1 MLLGEVFDRFAA
13 ESPVSVM
20 ARAAFE
26 HALPAAA
33 VDALFAEHA
42 ERQYTRELLFSQ
54 LVDLMGL
61 VVCRVQ
67 PSLNAAIRKRAD
79 ELGVT
84 RKAVYAKIART
95 EPGLGAALVR
105 HTAARLAPVVA
116 ALGPGAG
123 GGVPGFRVRVI
134 DGSHL
139 PGTEHRL
146 RPLRR
151 TRAGALPGQAVV
163 LFDPT
168 TGLVVDAIPCEDG
181 HAQERS
187 LTPAILGWA
196 EPATVWVGDRNFC
209 TTRLLAGTVGR
220 GGCFVVRQHGITLT
234 ELAAGARAAR
244 GRTTTGAV
252 YEEAVRLADGA
263 GGELAVRR
271 VTVELDT
278 PTRDGDRVIRLLT
291 NLPADRANAARVA
304 ELYRGRWAVEAAF
317 GELAAA
323 LHGEVAGLGY
333 PRAALFAFA
342 VALCAYNVLAVV
354 KAGIRAAH
362 GAAAG
367 PGVSGYHVA
376 NEVAGAS
383 RGLLIAL
390 PAAEWEAFGRVSAAG
405 MAKVLVAL
413 AGQVRVAEFTTSPR
427 GPKKPRPRRESAN
440 GTGHIATARLLKAQ
454 KS

>member
-33 VDALFAEHA
+33 VDDLFAEHA

-67 PSLNAAIRKRAD
+67 PSLNAAIRKRAAD
-79 ELGVT
+79 LGVT
-84 RKAVYAKIART
+84 RKAVYAKVART
-95 EPGLGAALVR
+95 EPALGSALVR

-116 ALGPGAG
+116 ALGPAAEHR
-123 GGVPGFRVRVI
+123 VPGFRVRVI

-163 LFDPT
+163 LYDPDA
-168 TGLVVDAIPCEDG
+168 GLVVDAIPCEDG

-187 LTPAILGWA
+187 LTPAILAWA
-196 EPATVWVGDRNFC
+196 EPGVAWVGDRNFC
-209 TTRLLAGTVGR
+209 TTRLLAGTAGR
-220 GGCFVVRQHGITLT
+220 GGCFVVRQHGLTLT
-234 ELAAGARAAR
+234 EFGTGERVAC
-244 GRTTTGAV
+244 GRTDTGAV
-252 YEEAVRLADGA
+252 FEEAVRVSDGA
-263 GGELAVRR
+263 GGELAIRR
-271 VTVELDT
+271 VTVVLDS
-278 PTRDGDRVIRLLT
+278 PTRDGDREIRILT
-291 NLPADRANAARVA
+291 NLPADVMAARVA
-304 ELYRGRWAVEAAF
+304 ELYRGRWSVEAAF

-354 KAGIRAAH
+354 KAGIRSAH
-362 GAAAG
+362 GAAVE

-383 RGLLIAL
+383 RGLLIAI
-390 PAAEWEAFGRVSAAG
+390 PAAEWAVFAQVSATG
-405 MAKVLVAL
+405 MARVLAAL
-413 AGQVRVAEFTTSPR
+413 AGQVRVAEFVVSPR
-427 GPKKPRPRRESAN
+427 GPKKPRPRRESAR
-440 GTGHIATARLLKAQ
+440 GTGHVATARVLKAQ
-454 KS
+454 KP

>member
-1 MLLGEVFDRFAA
+1 MLLDEVFDRFAA

-26 HALPAAA
+26 HALPADA
-33 VDALFAEHA
+33 VDDLFAQHA

-67 PSLNAAIRKRAD
+67 PSLNAAIRKRAAD
-79 ELGVT
+79 LGVT
-84 RKAVYAKIART
+84 RKAVYAKVART

-105 HTAARLAPVVA
+105 HTASRLAPVVA
-116 ALGPGAG
+116 GLGPAG
-123 GGVPGFRVRVI
+123 EDRVPGYRVRII

-146 RPLRR
+146 GPLRR

-163 LFDPT
+163 LFDPA
-168 TGLVVDAIPCEDG
+168 TGLVIDMIPCEDG

-187 LTPAILGWA
+187 LTADILGWA
-196 EPATVWVGDRNFC
+196 EPGTAWVGDRNFC
-209 TTRLLAGTVGR
+209 TTRLLAGTVER
-220 GGCFVVRQHGITLT
+220 GGCFVVRQHGLTLT
-234 ELAAGARAAR
+234 ELGAGDRAAC
-244 GRTTTGAV
+244 GRTDTGAV
-252 YEEAVRLADGA
+252 FEETVRLADGA
-263 GGELAVRR
+263 GGELTVRR
-271 VTVELDT
+271 VTVVLDA
-278 PTRDGDRVIRLLT
+278 PTRDGDRDIRVLT
-291 NLPADRANAARVA
+291 NLPAAVPAARVA
-304 ELYRGRWAVEAAF
+304 EVYRGRWGVEAAF

-342 VALCAYNVLAVV
+342 VALAAYNVLAVV
-354 KAGIRAAH
+354 KAAVRVAH
-362 GAAAG
+362 GAAVG

-376 NEVAGAS
+376 NEIAGAS
-383 RGLLIAL
+383 RGLLIAI
-390 PAAEWEAFGRVSAAG
+390 PAAEWAVFGRVSAAG

-413 AGQVRVAEFTTSPR
+413 AGQVRVAEFVSNPR
-427 GPKKPRPRRESAN
+427 GPKKPRPRRESAR
-440 GTGHIATARLLKAQ
+440 GTGHVATARLLKAQ

>member
-1 MLLGEVFDRFAA
+1 MLFGEVFDRFAA

-26 HALPAAA
+26 HALSAEA
-33 VDALFAEHA
+33 VDAVFAEHA
-42 ERQYTRELLFSQ
+42 DRQYTRELLFSQ

-67 PSLNAAIRKRAD
+67 PSLSAAIRKRAAD
-79 ELGVT
+79 LGVT
-84 RKAVYAKIART
+84 RKAVYAKVART
-95 EPGLGAALVR
+95 EPALGAALVR

-116 ALGPGAG
+116 ALGPAAG
-123 GGVPGFRVRVI
+123 GRVPGFRVRVV

-146 RPLRR
+146 GPLRR
-151 TRAGALPGQAVV
+151 VGAGALPGQAVV
-163 LFDPT
+163 LFDPDA
-168 TGLVVDAIPCEDG
+168 GLVVDAIPCEDA

-196 EPATVWVGDRNFC
+196 EPGTVWVGDRNFC
-209 TTRLLAGTVGR
+209 TPRLLAGTADR
-220 GGCFVVRQHGITLT
+220 GGCFVVRQHGLT
-234 ELAAGARAAR
+234 RTEPGPGERAAS
-244 GRTTTGAV
+244 GRVATGAV
-252 YEEAVRLADGA
+252 FEDAVRVL
-263 GGELAVRR
+263 GGGGGPLEARR
-271 VTVELDT
+271 VTVVLDA
-278 PTRDGDRVIRLLT
+278 PTRAGDREVRILT
-291 NLPADRANAARVA
+291 NLPPSVPAARVA

-323 LHGEVAGLGY
+323 LHGEVAGLGH

-342 VALCAYNVLAVV
+342 VALCAFNVLAVV
-354 KAGIRAAH
+354 KAGVRSAH

-383 RGLLIAL
+383 RGLLIAI
-390 PAAEWEAFGRVSAAG
+390 PAAAWATFGRVTAAG
-405 MAKVLVAL
+405 LAEVLVAL
-413 AGQVRVAEFTTSPR
+413 AGRVRVAEFVTSPR
-427 GPKKPRPRRESAN
+427 GPKKSRPRRESAR
-440 GTGHIATARLLKAQ
+440 GTGHVSTARLLKADRL
-454 KS
+454 

>member
-1 MLLGEVFDRFAA
+1 MLLGDVFDRFAA

-26 HALPAAA
+26 HALSAEA
-33 VDALFAEHA
+33 VDQLFARHA

-67 PSLNAAIRKRAD
+67 PSLNAAIRKRAG

-84 RKAVYAKIART
+84 RKAVYAKVART
-95 EPGLGAALVR
+95 EPALGAALVR
-105 HTAARLAPVVA
+105 HTAARLGPVVA
-116 ALGPGAG
+116 ALGPAPAEP
-123 GGVPGFRVRVI
+123 VPGYRVRVI

-151 TRAGALPGQAVV
+151 TRAGALPGHAVV
-163 LFDPT
+163 LFEPAS
-168 TGLVVDAIPCEDG
+168 GLVLDAIPCEDG

-209 TTRLLAGTVGR
+209 TTRLLAGTAGR
-220 GGCFVVRQHGITLT
+220 GGCFVVRQHGLTLT
-234 ELAAGARAAR
+234 ALGAGERAAC
-244 GRTTTGAV
+244 GRTDTGAV
-252 YEEAVRLADGA
+252 FEEAVRVSDGA
-263 GGELAVRR
+263 GGELTLRR
-271 VTVELDT
+271 VTVALDT
-278 PTRDGDRVIRLLT
+278 PSRDGDREIRILT
-291 NLPADRANAARVA
+291 NLPASVPAARVA
-304 ELYRGRWAVEAAF
+304 ELYRGRWGIEAAF

-323 LHGEVAGLGY
+323 LHGEVSGLGY

-354 KAGIRAAH
+354 KASIRATH
-362 GAAAG
+362 GAAVE

-383 RGLLIAL
+383 RGLLIAI
-390 PAAEWEAFGRVSAAG
+390 PATEWAAFARVSAAG
-405 MAKVLVAL
+405 LAQVLVVL
-413 AGQVRVAEFTTSPR
+413 AGHVRPAEFVTSPR
-427 GPKKPRPRRESAN
+427 GPKKPRPRRESAT
-440 GTGHIATARLLKAQ
+440 GTGHVATARLLKVPKA
-454 KS
+454 

>member
-26 HALPAAA
+26 HALPSKA
-33 VDALFAEHA
+33 VDDLFAEHA
-42 ERQYTRELLFSQ
+42 DRQYTRELLFSQ

-67 PSLNAAIRKRAD
+67 PSLNAAIRKRAAD
-79 ELGVT
+79 LGVT

-105 HTAARLAPVVA
+105 HTATRLGPVIA
-116 ALGPGAG
+116 ALGSGPGV
-123 GGVPGFRVRVI
+123 VPGYRVRVI

-151 TRAGALPGQAVV
+151 TKAGALPGQAVV
-163 LFDPT
+163 LFDPA
-168 TGLVVDAIPCEDG
+168 TGLVADLIPCEDA

-196 EPATVWVGDRNFC
+196 EPGAVWVGDRNFC
-209 TTRLLAGTVGR
+209 TTRLLAGTAER
-220 GGCFVVRQHGITLT
+220 GGCFVVRQHGLTLT
-234 ELAAGARAAR
+234 EFGAGPRVAC
-244 GRTTTGAV
+244 GRTATGAV
-252 YEEAVRLADGA
+252 FEEAVRIA
-263 GGELAVRR
+263 GGAVGELVVRR
-271 VTVELDT
+271 ITVVLDS
-278 PTRDGDRVIRLLT
+278 PTRDGDREIRILT
-291 NLPADRANAARVA
+291 NLPTAVPPARVA
-304 ELYRGRWAVEAAF
+304 EVYRGRWAVEAAF

-342 VALCAYNVLAVV
+342 VALCSYNVLAAI

-362 GAAAG
+362 GAAAE

-383 RGLLIAL
+383 RGLLIAI
-390 PAAEWEAFGRVSAAG
+390 PAAEWAVFARVSAAG
-405 MAKVLVAL
+405 MAKVLVTL
-413 AGQVRVAEFTTSPR
+413 AGQVRVAEFVTSPR
-427 GPKKPRPRRESAN
+427 GPKKPRPRRESAT
-440 GTGHIATARLLKAQ
+440 GTGHVSTARLLKTQ
-454 KS
+454 KP

>member
-26 HALPAAA
+26 HALPAEA

-42 ERQYTRELLFSQ
+42 DRQYTRELLFSQ

-67 PSLNAAIRKRAD
+67 PSLNAAIRKRAAD
-79 ELGVT
+79 LGVT

-105 HTAARLAPVVA
+105 HTAARLGPVVA
-116 ALGPGAG
+116 GLGTAG
-123 GGVPGFRVRVI
+123 EGVVPGYRVRVI

-163 LFDPT
+163 LFDPAS
-168 TGLVVDAIPCEDG
+168 GLVVDAIPCEDA

-196 EPATVWVGDRNFC
+196 EPRTVWVGDRNFC
-209 TTRLLAGTVGR
+209 TTRLLAGTAER
-220 GGCFVVRQHGITLT
+220 GGCFVVRQHGLTLT
-234 ELAAGARAAR
+234 ELGAGDRVGC
-244 GRTTTGAV
+244 GRTATGAV
-252 YEEAVRLADGA
+252 FEEVVRVSDGA

-271 VTVELDT
+271 VTVELGA
-278 PTRDGDRVIRLLT
+278 PTRDGDRVIRILT
-291 NLPADRANAARVA
+291 NLPAAVPAARVA
-304 ELYRGRWAVEAAF
+304 ELYRGRWAVEVAF

-342 VALCAYNVLAVV
+342 VALCAYNVLAVL

-362 GAAAG
+362 GAAAE

-390 PAAEWEAFGRVSAAG
+390 PAAEWAVFARVPAVVLAE
-405 MAKVLVAL
+405 VLVA
-413 AGQVRVAEFTTSPR
+413 EFMTSPR
-427 GPKKPRPRRESAN
+427 GPKKPRPRRTSGA
-440 GTGHIATARLLKAQ
+440 GIGHVATARVLKVEN
-454 KS
+454 S

>member
-26 HALPAAA
+26 HALPADA

-42 ERQYTRELLFSQ
+42 DRQYTRELLFSQ

-67 PSLNAAIRKRAD
+67 PSLNAAIRKRAAD
-79 ELGVT
+79 LGVT
-84 RKAVYAKIART
+84 RKAVYAKLARM

-105 HTAARLAPVVA
+105 HTAGRLTPVVA
-116 ALGPGAG
+116 ALGADTA

-146 RPLRR
+146 GPLRR

-163 LFDPT
+163 LFDPAS
-168 TGLVVDAIPCEDG
+168 GLVVDCIPCEDG

-209 TTRLLAGTVGR
+209 TTRLLAGTAER
-220 GGCFVVRQHGITLT
+220 GGCFVVRQHGLTLT
-234 ELAAGARAAR
+234 ELGTGGRVAG
-244 GRTTTGAV
+244 GRTGTGAV
-252 YEEAVRLADGA
+252 SEEPLRVSDGA

-271 VTVELDT
+271 VTVVLDT
-278 PTRDGDRVIRLLT
+278 PTRDGDREIRILT
-291 NLPADRANAARVA
+291 NLPAAVPAARVA
-304 ELYRGRWAVEAAF
+304 ELYRRRWAVEAAF

-323 LHGEVAGLGY
+323 LHGEVAGLGH

-342 VALCAYNVLAVV
+342 VALCAYNVLAVI
-354 KAGIRAAH
+354 KASIRATH
-362 GAAAG
+362 AAAAE

-383 RGLLIAL
+383 RGLLIAI
-390 PAAEWEAFGRVSAAG
+390 PAAEWAVFARVSAVG

-413 AGQVRVAEFTTSPR
+413 AGQVRVAEFVTSPR
-427 GPKKPRPRRESAN
+427 GPKKPRPRRESAS
-440 GTGHIATARLLKAQ
+440 GIGHVATARLLKAR

>member
-26 HALPAAA
+26 HALPADA

-67 PSLNAAIRKRAD
+67 PSLNAAIRKRAAD
-79 ELGVT
+79 LGVT
-84 RKAVYAKIART
+84 RKAVYAKVARM

-105 HTAARLAPVVA
+105 HTAARLGPVVA
-116 ALGPGAG
+116 ALGPTAAAS
-123 GGVPGFRVRVI
+123 VPGFRVRVV

-139 PGTEHRL
+139 PGTDHRL

-163 LFDPT
+163 LFEPA
-168 TGLVVDAIPCEDG
+168 TGLVIDAIPCEDG

-196 EPATVWVGDRNFC
+196 APATVWVGDRNFC
-209 TTRLLAGTVGR
+209 TTRLLAGTAGR
-220 GGCFVVRQHGITLT
+220 GGCFVVRQHGLTLT
-234 ELAAGARAAR
+234 ELGTGERVAR
-244 GRTTTGAV
+244 GRTGTGAV
-252 YEEAVRLADGA
+252 FEEAVRVSDGA
-263 GGELAVRR
+263 GGEVAVRR
-271 VTVELDT
+271 VTVVLDA
-278 PTRDGDRVIRLLT
+278 PTRDGDREIRVLT
-291 NLPADRANAARVA
+291 NLPAAVPATRVA
-304 ELYRGRWAVEAAF
+304 ELYRGRWSVEAAF

-342 VALCAYNVLAVV
+342 VALCAYNVLAVI
-354 KAGIRAAH
+354 KASIRAAH
-362 GAAAG
+362 GAAAE

-383 RGLLIAL
+383 RGLLIAI
-390 PAAEWEAFGRVSAAG
+390 PAAEWAVFARVSAAG
-405 MAKVLVAL
+405 MAKVLIAL
-413 AGQVRVAEFTTSPR
+413 GRQVRVAEFVTSPR
-427 GPKKPRPRRESAN
+427 GPKKPRTRRESAA
-440 GTGHIATARLLKAQ
+440 GTGHVATARLLKAQ

>member
-26 HALPAAA
+26 HALPAEA
-33 VDALFAEHA
+33 VDELFAGHA

-67 PSLNAAIRKRAD
+67 PSLNAASRKRAAD
-79 ELGVT
+79 LGVT

-116 ALGPGAG
+116 ALGPAAAG
-123 GGVPGFRVRVI
+123 SVPGFRVRVI

-163 LFDPT
+163 LFDPA
-168 TGLVVDAIPCEDG
+168 TGLVLDAIPCEDA

-196 EPATVWVGDRNFC
+196 EPGAVWVGGRNFC
-209 TTRLLAGTVGR
+209 TTRLPAGTAER
-220 GGCFVVRQHGITLT
+220 GGCFVVRQHGLTLT
-234 ELAAGARAAR
+234 ELGTGGRVAC
-244 GRTTTGAV
+244 GRTATGAV
-252 YEEAVRLADGA
+252 SEEEVHIADGT
-263 GGELAVRR
+263 GGALAIRR
-271 VTVELDT
+271 VTVALDT
-278 PTRDGDRVIRLLT
+278 PTRDGDRAIRILT
-291 NLPADRANAARVA
+291 NLPASVPATRVA
-304 ELYRGRWAVEAAF
+304 ELYRGRWSVEAAF

-323 LHGEVAGLGY
+323 LHGEVSGLGY

-342 VALCAYNVLAVV
+342 VALCSYNVPAVI
-354 KAGIRAAH
+354 KAGIRSAH
-362 GAAAG
+362 GAAVE

-383 RGLLIAL
+383 RGLLIAI
-390 PAAEWEAFGRVSAAG
+390 PVAEWAVFARVSAAG

-413 AGQVRVAEFTTSPR
+413 GRQVRVAEFVASPR
-427 GPKKPRPRRESAN
+427 GPKKPRPRQESAA
-440 GTGHIATARLLKAQ
+440 GTGHVATARLLKGQ